1 MQPPVLSNFLIPVLR
16 LIQVIPVP
24 VRDNCCSHIVSDT
37 PEKEGIRNSSY
48 RPATNLYCAPADSPI
63 RSAKSAACTLAFC
76 DASSQRIK
84 QKGCIIQVNPVKYEI
99 RRWITCFRQY
109 MKAILF
115 QKKSSER
122 TSSLKWQI
130 SICNF
135 LSILT
140 RGHSQFLSIPSPPIR
155 DHKRSVEEDRR
166 MKKSKKQLY
175 QWPKCRFCLGFHTII
190 CREGWVARLAEV
202 ICPH

>member
-1 MQPPVLSNFLIPVLR
+1 MPQ
-16 LIQVIPVP
+16 Q
-24 VRDNCCSHIVSDT
+24 T
-37 PEKEGIRNSSY
+37 PQYDLQSQL
-48 RPATNLYCAPADSPI
+48 PAHWIFVMHPHT
-63 RSAKSAACTLAFC
+63 
-76 DASSQRIK
+76 RIK
-84 QKGCIIQVNPVKYEI
+84 QKAHIIQINPVQYEI
-99 RRWITCFRQY
+99 RWITCFRQY